1 MSKRVALVLSIVFTF
16 PLVALANS
24 NDFKDSGGQIT
35 TNGTSLT
42 LSGSS
47 LSTVSMNGMSASGNL
62 GSVSFTTGSLIS
74 GNLNN
79 LGTFA
84 AGGKFVIS
92 GNGTSGM
99 PNGVLFQGTFTG
111 PVTWKA
117 IWNPKGMGGHG
128 NWTYQLSGMIGGT
141 LVNGQKVSA
150 NFVAFTNDVPKGQQ
164 FSSSVNFK
172 DGIGSSAASVP
183 EPGTLALLG
192 TGLVGLGMLGF
203 RKRSAH

>member
-1 MSKRVALVLSIVFTF
+1 MSKRVALVLSIVFAF
-16 PLVALANS
+16 PLLASANS

-47 LSTVSMNGMSASGNL
+47 LSTVNMNGISASGNL
-62 GSVSFTTGSLIS
+62 GSVSFTTGSLMS
-74 GNLNN
+74 GSLQ
-79 LGTFA
+79 LGGTFA
-84 AGGKFVIS
+84 AGGKFMIG
-92 GNGTSGM
+92 GNGTNGM

-117 IWNPKGMGGHG
+117 IWNPKGFGGHG
-128 NWTYQLSGMIGGT
+128 NWTYQLSGMIGGS
-141 LVNGQKVSA
+141 LANGQKLSA
-150 NFVAFTNDVPKGQQ
+150 NFVAFTFDVPKGQQ
-164 FSSSVNFK
+164 FSSSVRFN

-192 TGLVGLGMLGF
+192 TGLVGLGMLGV

>member
-16 PLVALANS
+16 PLLALANS
-24 NDFKDSGGQIT
+24 NDFQDSGGQIT

-47 LSTVSMNGMSASGNL
+47 LSTVNMNGISASGNL
-62 GSVSFTTGSLIS
+62 GSVSFTTGSLMS
-74 GNLNN
+74 GSLQ
-79 LGTFA
+79 LGGTFA
-84 AGGKFVIS
+84 AGGQFMIS
-92 GNGTSGM
+92 GNGTNGM
-99 PNGVLFQGTFTG
+99 PNGVLFQGAFTG

-117 IWNPKGMGGHG
+117 VWNPKGMGGHG

-141 LVNGQKVSA
+141 TANGKKLSV

-164 FSSSVNFK
+164 FSSSVNFR
-172 DGIGSSAASVP
+172 DGTGSSAASVP